1 MSASANFGAASGR
14 SGSARRPDHRP
25 PSRKLSDGRSASAT
39 KHVRRP
45 AVGMSARSA
54 AWSGAARTAA
64 WSGTAL
70 TGTDRALRFLL
81 QAKDECQ
88 TDRTMDFVYIALA
101 LLFSGILALAVLT
114 AFGARRRGRGAFGA
128 ASAGLFFPV
137 AWAVWYVNDELSNRQ
152 ARASSI

>member
-1 MSASANFGAASGR
+1 MSGTSCR
-14 SGSARRPDHRP
+14 Q
-25 PSRKLSDGRSASAT
+25 SRT
-39 KHVRRP
+39 
-45 AVGMSARSA
+45 A
-54 AWSGAARTAA
+54 AWSGAALTAA

-137 AWAVWYVNDELSNRQ
+137 AWAVWYVNDELSNRH
-152 ARASSI
+152 ARASST

>member
-1 MSASANFGAASGR
+1 MQ
-14 SGSARRPDHRP
+14 
-25 PSRKLSDGRSASAT
+25 
-39 KHVRRP
+39 VRLRERAP
-45 AVGMSARSA
+45 N
-54 AWSGAARTAA
+54 AA

-81 QAKDECQ
+81 QAKDKCQ

-137 AWAVWYVNDELSNRQ
+137 AWAVWYVNDELSNRH
-152 ARASSI
+152 ARASST